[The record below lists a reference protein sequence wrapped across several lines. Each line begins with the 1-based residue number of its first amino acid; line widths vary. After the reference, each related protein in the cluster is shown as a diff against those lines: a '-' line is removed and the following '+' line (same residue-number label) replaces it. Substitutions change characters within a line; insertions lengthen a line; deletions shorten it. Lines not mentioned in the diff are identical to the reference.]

1 MIVGCNYL
9 QKKRVDMKKKLI
21 YRTVLNQCPLCYQ
34 ETKRINQLLLS
45 GSSTKEIENAIT
57 NDNILQLPS
66 LDRRKRVGNEII
78 FRLNEVGIDTQML
91 IQSEDLQTSKSLVIY
106 SILQVDLLFLE
117 FVRGVYLE
125 KILTFRHEITK
136 KEVRRFIEKQIE
148 NNEKAQTW
156 SEKTIKELTST
167 FLRILVEGGFIQKI
181 NSDTYQIQRM
191 VLSLEVEKFLRE
203 KGYKP
208 VAEILLGE
216 LL

>member
-1 MIVGCNYL
+1 MG
-9 QKKRVDMKKKLI
+9 KKLI
-21 YRTVLNQCPLCYQ
+21 YRTVLNKCPLCYQ
-34 ETKRINQLLLS
+34 ETKRMNQLLLN
-45 GSSTKEIENAIT
+45 GSSIKEIENAIT

-78 FRLNEVGIDTQML
+78 FRLKESGVGIQKL
-91 IQSEDLQTSKSLVIY
+91 IQNEDLQTSKALVLY

-136 KEVRRFIEKQIE
+136 KEVSRFIERQIE
-148 NNEKAQTW
+148 NNEKAQKW
-156 SEKTIKELTST
+156 SEKTVKELSST
-167 FLRILVEGGFIQKI
+167 FIRILVEGGFIQKI

-191 VLSLEVEKFLRE
+191 VLSLDAEKFLRE
-203 KGYKP
+203 KGNKP
-208 VAEILLGE
+208 AAEVLLGE